1 MQTADYSVDTLS
13 AAALAHKH
21 AQTQRQTETHRQ
33 GETHVEVERVSTDV
47 TQLAQLTI
55 ENTHRVKTS
64 ARPDIFSRQT
74 SCKIWALC

>member
-13 AAALAHKH
+13 TAALAQARTDTHR
-21 AQTQRQTETHRQ
+21 QTQTHRQ

-55 ENTHRVKTS
+55 ENTHRVKTT
-64 ARPDIFSRQT
+64 AIPDIFSRQT